1 MWVVDVVYFPLE
13 TQLLRQARLRGCRV
27 LDGSG
32 MVIRQAAQ
40 AFQILTGREPDTMRM
55 AHSFHQMP
63 QEPEQITASRE
74 A

>member
-1 MWVVDVVYFPLE
+1 
-13 TQLLRQARLRGCRV
+13 
-27 LDGSG
+27 

-55 AHSFHQMP
+55 AQSFHLMP
-63 QEPEQITASRE
+63 QEPEQIADSGE